1 METVVIADYDPEW
14 VREYGQE
21 KQAIEE
27 ALADIVAAVEHIG
40 STAKP
45 IIDIMAGVH
54 RLEALTEAHI
64 ERLAAIGYEYV
75 PKPDWPERRFF
86 RRGRWRA
93 GTHHLHIYRHGDPHW
108 KAQLLFRDYVRA
120 HPDIREQYSQL
131 KLELASLYPHDLR
144 RVYSAEGAV
153 HRARAAPG
161 ARGRPKPVLIRTGF
175 AHVRPSLL
183 GSRV

>member
-14 VREYGQE
+14 VREYEQE

-40 STAKP
+40 STSVPGLGAKP

-108 KAQLLFRDYVRA
+108 EAQLLFRDYVRA
-120 HPDIREQYSQL
+120 HPDIGEQYRQL
-131 KLELASLYPHDLR
+131 KLELASLYPHDRVEYTRRKAPFIERVLR
-144 RVYSAEGAV
+144 L
-153 HRARAAPG
+153 AREED
-161 ARGRPKPVLIRTGF
+161 RS
-175 AHVRPSLL
+175 PS
-183 GSRV
+183 